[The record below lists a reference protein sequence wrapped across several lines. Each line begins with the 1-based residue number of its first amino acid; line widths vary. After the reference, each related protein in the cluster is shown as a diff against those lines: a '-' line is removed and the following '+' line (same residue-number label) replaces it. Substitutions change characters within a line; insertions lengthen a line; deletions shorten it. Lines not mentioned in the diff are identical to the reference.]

1 MGLALRNDEAVV
13 GFENVCPV
21 YIAPANESSLVKKN
35 DAVALGFVLALF
47 QVLDG
52 VLTSIG
58 ISRYGTAFEG
68 NPIIRVLMEEFGHVA
83 ALGVVKFLAVMIVV
97 ALTYF
102 AGKLPWVKKAMGAVT
117 CVYLFAAILPWTYI
131 LFFRPLL

>member
-13 GFENVCPV
+13 GIDAVCPL
-21 YIAPANESSLVKKN
+21 YLAPAPQIPTVKKN
-35 DAVALGFVLALF
+35 DAIALGVVLALF
-47 QVLDG
+47 QVFDG
-52 VLTSIG
+52 VLTSVG

-83 ALGVVKFLAVMIVV
+83 ALGVVKSIAVLIVV

-117 CVYLFAAILPWTYI
+117 CIYLFAAIIPWTYI
-131 LFFRPLL
+131 LFFRPLI